1 MNVKICLK
9 LNNGLLYRTESTQI
23 EGVRLYTTTG
33 GARRVVGVAR
43 FSYGAASHACT
54 HPQVVP

>member
-9 LNNGLLYRTESTQI
+9 LNNGLLYRAESTQL

-33 GARRVVGVAR
+33 GARRVVAVAR
-43 FSYGAASHACT
+43 FSCYAVSLACSR
-54 HPQVVP
+54 QVVP